1 MSEYYIDN
9 LANET
14 RKGLKETAL
23 KARHTGG
30 YPPFGYDVVN
40 QKYVI
45 NEMEA
50 AFVRKMFNAAQ
61 SGEGFGQVIKEMAA
75 AGVVGKRGR
84 SIKYPQIYEILR
96 NEKYTGVYLYSPHQE
111 KKRSERRTK
120 ANAIRVEDA
129 IPAIISKEQ
138 FKEVQIIM
146 KKRKN
151 LNRKKYLCSGLVY
164 CQCGAKMYGHT
175 PTKNGHTYHYYVCSK
190 RCGSP
195 VVQEEEVNSAA
206 KKYLE
211 ELLNEENQKTIAAAL
226 RKYQAG
232 EGSRMEE
239 FYQIL
244 NSKIEEKQNQYDALM
259 QNLSSSALPADVVS
273 DIGKRMTELKEEIE
287 ILKNTEAP
295 KDFTVET
302 IQSWLNNL
310 KHSADRDAIKL
321 LIERIDVELDENEKT
336 VFNITST
343 LNTVVGLIGCGG
355 RI

>member
-1 MSEYYIDN
+1 MWLTCS
-9 LANET
+9 
-14 RKGLKETAL
+14 
-23 KARHTGG
+23 TGRG
-30 YPPFGYDVVN
+30 
-40 QKYVI
+40 
-45 NEMEA
+45 
-50 AFVRKMFNAAQ
+50 
-61 SGEGFGQVIKEMAA
+61 
-75 AGVVGKRGR
+75 GKFCC
-84 SIKYPQIYEILR
+84 
-96 NEKYTGVYLYSPHQE
+96 
-111 KKRSERRTK
+111 KKS
-120 ANAIRVEDA
+120 
-129 IPAIISKEQ
+129 
-138 FKEVQIIM
+138 
-146 KKRKN
+146 
-151 LNRKKYLCSGLVY
+151 
-164 CQCGAKMYGHT
+164 
-175 PTKNGHTYHYYVCSK
+175 
-190 RCGSP
+190 
-195 VVQEEEVNSAA
+195 
-206 KKYLE
+206 LE

-343 LNTVVGLIGCGG
+343 LNTVVRFNWLRGQDLNLRPSGYEPDELPAAPPRDI
-355 RI
+355 

>member
-1 MSEYYIDN
+1 
-9 LANET
+9 
-14 RKGLKETAL
+14 
-23 KARHTGG
+23 
-30 YPPFGYDVVN
+30 
-40 QKYVI
+40 
-45 NEMEA
+45 
-50 AFVRKMFNAAQ
+50 
-61 SGEGFGQVIKEMAA
+61 
-75 AGVVGKRGR
+75 
-84 SIKYPQIYEILR
+84 
-96 NEKYTGVYLYSPHQE
+96 
-111 KKRSERRTK
+111 
-120 ANAIRVEDA
+120 
-129 IPAIISKEQ
+129 
-138 FKEVQIIM
+138 
-146 KKRKN
+146 
-151 LNRKKYLCSGLVY
+151 
-164 CQCGAKMYGHT
+164 MYGHT

-211 ELLNEENQKTIAAAL
+211 ELLNEENQKTITAAL